1 MDFATLLSPGSGS
14 TPLAATLLL
23 VLKATTILLLAV
35 AIAAGLRRASA
46 GTRHLI
52 WLVAIGAVL
61 VLPVLA
67 GWTPI
72 DLRILPAAATPAWP
86 AIGTGAAASDA
97 TGDAAIDP
105 SPDAQEERLRRESAD
120 PRSVVDPT
128 READETLASQTG
140 STAAAPARGTPGLA
154 AILFTIWAAVCMLL
168 LGRLIH
174 GTVAVRRIVNRA
186 RPLADEDWRAR
197 LYDVADRLG
206 IDDAP
211 RVLRCDEIRV
221 PFAAG
226 IVRATIVLP
235 AECDDWTPGQR
246 DAVLIHELGHVR
258 RRDLLGHTLGR
269 LACALY
275 WFHPLVWTAARRLR
289 DASERACDDLAIR
302 LGSRP
307 SEYADHLLRLVT
319 STGSR
324 TMPGVALAMAQ
335 RKEFEGRMLAIL
347 DPALRRDAPA
357 RWQSAALSGA
367 LVVLSLLVAAAAPL
381 PRAVAAPLS
390 SDAAS
395 DSDAV
400 AEQRPEAVP
409 DSRAESEPESV
420 ADSRDEPAPSPL
432 PQVRS
437 AQTESTSAA
446 TRDVTVDVMQHDD
459 AGQARSGSPDVLARV
474 LRTDSSAHVR
484 RVAAWGLKQHVAVPV
499 ALQALREAATGDND
513 ARVRAMATWA
523 LEASHD
529 PAIVAVFGDIL
540 RRDDDADVREMA
552 AWALGGSGDPAASPI
567 LAEQLD
573 RETSDV
579 VIGTLAW
586 ALGSIAPDR
595 APQRLAELLTHP
607 SQQTRLKAAWALSNI
622 ADPTALPAVRTAV
635 RQPQE
640 SATMRALLRAWIAMD
655 GSPEGLLE
663 LIDDSDPEVRTI
675 AVGALAGSRFD
686 PWPWPWPRPIVSP

>member
-1 MDFATLLSPGSGS
+1 
-14 TPLAATLLL
+14 
-23 VLKATTILLLAV
+23 
-35 AIAAGLRRASA
+35 
-46 GTRHLI
+46 
-52 WLVAIGAVL
+52 
-61 VLPVLA
+61 
-67 GWTPI
+67 
-72 DLRILPAAATPAWP
+72 
-86 AIGTGAAASDA
+86 
-97 TGDAAIDP
+97 
-105 SPDAQEERLRRESAD
+105 
-120 PRSVVDPT
+120 
-128 READETLASQTG
+128 
-140 STAAAPARGTPGLA
+140 
-154 AILFTIWAAVCMLL
+154 
-168 LGRLIH
+168 
-174 GTVAVRRIVNRA
+174 
-186 RPLADEDWRAR
+186 
-197 LYDVADRLG
+197 
-206 IDDAP
+206 
-211 RVLRCDEIRV
+211 
-221 PFAAG
+221 
-226 IVRATIVLP
+226 
-235 AECDDWTPGQR
+235 
-246 DAVLIHELGHVR
+246 
-258 RRDLLGHTLGR
+258 
-269 LACALY
+269 
-275 WFHPLVWTAARRLR
+275 
-289 DASERACDDLAIR
+289 
-302 LGSRP
+302 
-307 SEYADHLLRLVT
+307 
-319 STGSR
+319 
-324 TMPGVALAMAQ
+324 
-335 RKEFEGRMLAIL
+335 MLAIL

-607 SQQTRLKAAWALSNI
+607 SQQTRLTAAWALSNI
-622 ADPTALPAVRTAV
+622 ADPTTLQAVRDAV
-635 RQPQE
+635 GQPQE
-640 SATMRALLRAWIAMD
+640 SATMRALLRAWIAID
-655 GSPEGLLE
+655 GSPEGLLQ

-675 AVGALAGSRFD
+675 AVAALAGSRFD